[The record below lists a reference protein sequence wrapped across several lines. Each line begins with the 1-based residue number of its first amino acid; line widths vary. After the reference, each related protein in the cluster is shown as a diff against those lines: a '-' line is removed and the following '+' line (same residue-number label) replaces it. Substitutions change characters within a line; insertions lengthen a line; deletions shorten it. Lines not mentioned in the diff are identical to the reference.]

1 MSKLEKGIYEKY
13 GVKYDTLT
21 LKDGDYTLTIVP
33 KKGGMAMS
41 FKHSDEEYL
50 WLRDKNFES
59 TDRTRCGVP
68 ILFPNCGMPKDGVHI
83 FDGKAYPMENHG
95 FADLLPWDVKEASDD
110 KIVLSLEPNGL
121 TKFVYP
127 FDFKLTMTYTLIN
140 NKAGLSL
147 NVENT
152 DKKDLPFS
160 VGFHPYFAISDL
172 DNVTFD
178 IKAKTM
184 NGEAAPAEITLPH
197 NVGGDQN
204 TRVLSG
210 VESPMILKDSKLNH
224 TVRID
229 FKEGFGNGIL
239 WEQEAEKFVAME
251 PWNGFADSV
260 NQEGKHEVLSSGSS
274 KSFDWSITID

>member
-1 MSKLEKGIYEKY
+1 MSKLQKGTYEKY

-21 LKDGDYTLTIVP
+21 LVDGEYSFTVVP

-41 FKHSDEEYL
+41 FKHNDDEYL

-83 FDGKAYPMENHG
+83 FDGKAYPIENHG
-95 FADLLPWDVKEASDD
+95 FADLLPWNVESADD
-110 KIVLSLEPNGL
+110 EKIVLTLEPNGL

-127 FDFKLTMTYTLIN
+127 FDFKLAITYTLN
-140 NKAGLSL
+140 TNKASLSL
-147 NVENT
+147 KVENT
-152 DKKDLPFS
+152 DTKDLPYS
-160 VGFHPYFAISDL
+160 VGFHPYFNVSDL

-178 IKAKTM
+178 IKADQM
-184 NGEAAPAEITLPH
+184 NGEVAPENIDLPH

-210 VESPMILKDSKLNH
+210 VKSPMILKDSVLNH
-224 TVRID
+224 TVRLD
-229 FKEGFGNGIL
+229 FTEDFTNGIL

-251 PWNGFADSV
+251 PWNGCANSV
-260 NQEGKHEVLSSGSS
+260 NEEGKHEVLPSGSS
-274 KSFDWSITID
+274 KNFDWSITID